1 MLQNAELIANLDKW
15 LSSTF
20 NDLYLVREKEVGG
33 AGHVI
38 RLVNH
43 APHSIHRNFISLLGQ
58 WYPKEVA
65 FLESDDEKFVFVT
78 DSTHVTIE
86 CYDNRVHHT
95 LFIKEETK

>member
-1 MLQNAELIANLDKW
+1 MLQNAKLMANLDKW

-33 AGHVI
+33 TGHVI

-43 APHSIHRNFISLLGQ
+43 APPSINRNFINLLGQ
-58 WYPKEVA
+58 WYPKEVT
-65 FLESDDEKFVFVT
+65 FLESNDERFEFVT
-78 DSTHVTIE
+78 GSARITIE
-86 CYDNRVHHT
+86 CCDNRVHHT